1 MYKIAIFDD
10 YPSSNTNALKN
21 VSIKFRKGEKLAVVG
36 KNGSGK
42 ITFIKLLCRLYDPTE
57 GEILLKE

>member
-1 MYKIAIFDD
+1 MYKIAICDD

-42 ITFIKLLCRLYDPTE
+42 
-57 GEILLKE
+57 